1 MRKYQTIK
9 TLKPKNYKSNQSHK
23 TFLARSV
30 IRCCTLIA
38 LGTVMITL
46 SSCSKNTPSEDSVK
60 PTPTIADVEVTPT
73 ETELEATTPI
83 SKTSFKL
90 NTVVSI
96 TLYDSQDESI
106 IDEAFQL
113 CDYYENLLSR
123 TKKESEIYKLNEEGH
138 NSYTISDETKELLT
152 AGFHY
157 SQLSNGAFDLTLEP
171 LTSLWNFGTKEARL
185 PSQEEIDEALT
196 HIGYQYLK
204 IDGNTITL
212 EKEGMGVDLG
222 AIAKGYIADKMKE
235 FLISK
240 GVNSAIINLGGNIL
254 CVGDKPDGSAFL
266 VGIQKPFKDRNETI
280 AVMEIRDLSVVSS
293 GIYERFFTVDGKNYH
308 HILNPATGYPYENDL
323 TSVTII
329 SKDSVDGDALSTT
342 CFALG
347 LEEGMKLINSL
358 PDTYAVFITSDYEL
372 HFSDGFIE
380 NIKIVE

>member
-1 MRKYQTIK
+1 MRKYHTIK
-9 TLKPKNYKSNQSHK
+9 VIKQKKNKSDQNNKSSQNK
-23 TFLARSV
+23 IAFLGRRTVRCLTF
-30 IRCCTLIA
+30 
-38 LGTVMITL
+38 ITL
-46 SSCSKNTPSEDSVK
+46 STVMLTFIACSKKSPSIDSSE
-60 PTPTIADVEVTPT
+60 PTPTVKLNED
-73 ETELEATTPI
+73 TTPI
-83 SKTSFKL
+83 SKSSFKL

-123 TKKESEIYKLNEEGH
+123 TKKESEIYQLNEKAH
-138 NSYTISDETKELLT
+138 NSYTVSDDTKELLT
-152 AGFHY
+152 KGIHY

-171 LTSLWNFGTKEARL
+171 LTSLWNFGSSEERL
-185 PSQEEIDEALT
+185 PSQDEIKEALT
-196 HIGYQYLK
+196 HIGYQYLTL
-204 IDGNTITL
+204 DGNTITF
-212 EKEGMGVDLG
+212 EKDGMGIDLG

-254 CVGDKPDGSAFL
+254 CVGEKPDGSAFK

-280 AVMEIRDLSVVSS
+280 AVVEIRDLSVVSS

-329 SKDSVDGDALSTT
+329 SKESVDGDALSTT

-347 LEEGMKLINSL
+347 LEKGMKLIESM

-372 HFSDGFIE
+372 HYTKGFKE

>member
-1 MRKYQTIK
+1 MRKYRTIK
-9 TLKPKNYKSNQSHK
+9 TLKRKNYKSNQDHK
-23 TFLARSV
+23 TFLEKSV
-30 IRCCTLIA
+30 IRCCTLIT

-46 SSCSKNTPSEDSVK
+46 SSCSENTPSEDSVK
-60 PTPTIADVEVTPT
+60 PTPTVTEIEATPT
-73 ETELEATTPI
+73 VTELEATTPI

-185 PSQEEIDEALT
+185 PSQEEIEEALT

-204 IDGNTITL
+204 IDGNTVTFD
-212 EKEGMGVDLG
+212 KEGMGVDLG

-358 PDTYAVFITSDYEL
+358 PDTYAVFITSNYEL
-372 HFSDGFIE
+372 HYSDGFIE

>member
-1 MRKYQTIK
+1 MKKSQIREAITQKK
-9 TLKPKNYKSNQSHK
+9 YKSNQNNKIS
-23 TFLARSV
+23 LAKHAFQ
-30 IRCCTLIA
+30 CFTLIA
-38 LGTVMITL
+38 LSTL
-46 SSCSKNTPSEDSVK
+46 IISLSACSKNPPSEDSSK
-60 PTPTIADVEVTPT
+60 PTPTVVDT
-73 ETELEATTPI
+73 EGTTPI
-83 SKTSFKL
+83 SKSSFKL
-90 NTVVSI
+90 NTIVSI

-123 TKKESEIYKLNEEGH
+123 TKKESEIYKLNEEGQD
-138 NSYTISDETKELLT
+138 SYTISDETKELLT
-152 AGFHY
+152 TGFHY

-171 LTSLWNFGTKEARL
+171 LTSLWNFGSSEVRL
-185 PSQEEIDEALT
+185 PSREEIEEALT
-196 HIGYQYLK
+196 HIGYQHLK
-204 IDGNTITL
+204 VEGNTITF
-212 EKEGMGVDLG
+212 EKEGMGIDLG

-235 FLISK
+235 FLVSK

-254 CVGDKPDGSAFL
+254 CVGDKPDGSAFM
-266 VGIQKPFKDRNETI
+266 VGIQKPFQDRNETI
-280 AVMEIRDLSVVSS
+280 AVVEIRDLSVVSS

-329 SKDSVDGDALSTT
+329 SKKSVDGDALSTT

-347 LEEGMKLINSL
+347 LEEGMKLIESL

-372 HFSDGFIE
+372 HYSKGFKE